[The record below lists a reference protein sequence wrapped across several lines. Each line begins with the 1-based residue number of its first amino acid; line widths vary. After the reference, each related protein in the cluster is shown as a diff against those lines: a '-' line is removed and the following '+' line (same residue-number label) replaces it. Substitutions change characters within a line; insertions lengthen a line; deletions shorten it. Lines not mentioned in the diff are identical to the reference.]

1 MQINGSD
8 LQAKLNV
15 YQTHQSEARQSEGKP
30 AEAAPTSSPQQDRV
44 ALSHQGQSIAE
55 AQRAITAIP
64 DVRES
69 LVDRIRND
77 LQSGAYVVDNQ
88 KAAEG
93 MLRESLVNQA
103 ALA

>member
-1 MQINGSD
+1 MKITGSD

-15 YQTHQSEARQSEGKP
+15 YQTHQAQVRSSDTKQVEVDASP
-30 AEAAPTSSPQQDRV
+30 APQQDRV
-44 ALSHQGQSIAE
+44 ALSRQGQSIVE

-69 LVDRIRND
+69 VVNQIRND
-77 LQSGAYVVDNQ
+77 IQTGAYVVDSQ

-93 MLRESLVNQA
+93 ILRESLANQA